1 MRHKVA
7 GRQLNRNAS
16 HRHAMFRNMSVS
28 LILTVRSE
36 GKEGEAKVPGRIITT
51 LEKAKELRPH
61 LEKLITL
68 AKRAAVAEQAAAE
81 FTTTAEKN
89 SDAWREWRKSDK
101 WQKWANAIAPAVAL
115 RRRAFAALRDK
126 LALEILFDDIAP
138 RYADRQGGYLRIARL
153 ADFRLGDAG
162 RRALVEFVGDNDRL
176 KRQRRAAPVVKSDT
190 APASTAPSVAAS
202 EPAAPEAPVA
212 E

>member
-7 GRQLNRNAS
+7 GRQLGRNAS

-36 GKEGEAKVPGRIITT
+36 KKDGEAKVPGRIVTT

-68 AKRAAVAEQAAAE
+68 AKRAQEAEKAAAP
-81 FTTTAEKN
+81 FATAAERN
-89 SDAWREWRKSDK
+89 SDEWRAWRKSDQ
-101 WQKWANAIAPAVAL
+101 WQKWSNAIAPAVAL

-126 LALEILFDDIAP
+126 VALEILFDDLGP
-138 RYADRQGGYLRIARL
+138 RFADRPGGYLRIVRL
-153 ADFRLGDAG
+153 AEFRLGDAG
-162 RRALVEFVGDNDRL
+162 RRALIEFVGENDRL
-176 KRQRRAAPVVKSDT
+176 KRQRRAAPVVKQE
-190 APASTAPSVAAS
+190 AP
-202 EPAAPEAPVA
+202 PAEVTSPEAPAADPV
-212 E
+212 